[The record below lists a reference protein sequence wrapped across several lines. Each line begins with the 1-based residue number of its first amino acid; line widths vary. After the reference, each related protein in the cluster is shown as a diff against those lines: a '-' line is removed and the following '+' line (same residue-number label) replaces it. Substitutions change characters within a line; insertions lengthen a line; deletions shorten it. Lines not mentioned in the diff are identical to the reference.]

1 MFDLDHWLPSPST
14 RVAHCRESTAAP
26 DRLWSAARLVGLS
39 DAPVLGPLVRWRIP
53 GLAPD
58 LSFDTMF
65 RQLPFLVLSDDPERG
80 LLSGLVGRIWTLR
93 GDYPQLSDPETF
105 RRWSSSGTAR
115 VLFAN
120 WVEPLPSGGA
130 LLRSETRVQAIGT
143 QGRIGM
149 ATLRPLVR
157 AFQQLIGS
165 DGIEEAVR
173 RAEQR

>member
-1 MFDLDHWLPSPST
+1 MFDLDYWLPSPST
-14 RVAHCRESTAAP
+14 HVAHCRESTASP
-26 DRLWSAARLVGLS
+26 DRLWTAAQTVGLS
-39 DAPVLGPLVRWRIP
+39 DASLLGRLVRWRIP

-58 LSFDTMF
+58 LSFDAMF
-65 RQLPFLVLSDDPERG
+65 REPPFVVLRDEPGQG
-80 LLSGLVGRIWTLR
+80 LLAGLVGRIWTLR
-93 GDYPQLSDPETF
+93 GEYPQLPDPEAY

-130 LLRSETRVQAIGT
+130 LLRSETRVQTIGT

-157 AFQQLIGS
+157 TFQHLIGS
-165 DGIEEAVR
+165 DGIAQAVR
-173 RAEQR
+173 RAERA